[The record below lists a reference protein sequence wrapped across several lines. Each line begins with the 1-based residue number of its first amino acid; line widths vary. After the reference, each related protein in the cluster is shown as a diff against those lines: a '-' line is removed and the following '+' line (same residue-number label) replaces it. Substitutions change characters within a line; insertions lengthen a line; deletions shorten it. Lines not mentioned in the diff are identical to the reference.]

1 MKIALCQINPTVGA
15 IKQNKQLI
23 LDRYSDAIGLGAEL
37 VVFPELVLVGY
48 PPQDLLLRK
57 QFIKNAQ
64 IALDEIADQS
74 TTPIILGSTLTEND
88 NLYNCSFVCA
98 NGKVIDRYKKIL
110 LPTYDVFDEARYFK
124 SGYKPV
130 VVEVQIG
137 SNNKKIGLQICEDL
151 WDYTYSRNLAD
162 QLKTDGAELIINIS
176 ASPYRV
182 DRLVDRC
189 NLIQELS
196 LIHI

>member
-23 LDRYSDAIGLGAEL
+23 LDRYSKAVGLGAEL
-37 VVFPELVLVGY
+37 VVFPELVLIGY

-64 IALDEIADQS
+64 IALDEIANQS
-74 TTPIILGSTLTEND
+74 TTPIILGSTLAEND

-98 NGKVIDRYKKIL
+98 NGQVIDHYKKIL

-124 SGYKPV
+124 S
-130 VVEVQIG
+130 
-137 SNNKKIGLQICEDL
+137 
-151 WDYTYSRNLAD
+151 
-162 QLKTDGAELIINIS
+162 
-176 ASPYRV
+176 
-182 DRLVDRC
+182 
-189 NLIQELS
+189 
-196 LIHI
+196 